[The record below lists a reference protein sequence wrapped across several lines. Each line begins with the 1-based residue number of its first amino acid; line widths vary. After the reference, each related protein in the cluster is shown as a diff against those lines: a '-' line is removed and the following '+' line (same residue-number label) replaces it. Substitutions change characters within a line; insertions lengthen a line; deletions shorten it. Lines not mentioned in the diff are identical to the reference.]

1 MLTLRRDNAIVSG
14 HVLAI
19 TGKMERFSLQPPFEP
34 VSELLSK
41 WETGDRDALHALVP
55 LIYRELRR
63 QAHRYLRD
71 ERPGHTLQTT
81 ALVHEAFLRLHDQR
95 PAHYENRAH
104 FFAISAQLMRQILV
118 DHARARKAAKR
129 DGGTR
134 LSLEDVTGLVESR
147 AVDLLEL
154 DKALDSLAKLDSQQS
169 LVVELRF
176 FGGLSIDETAQVLKV
191 SPATV
196 KRDWATA
203 RVWLHRNMRREQIDD
218 A

>member
-1 MLTLRRDNAIVSG
+1 M
-14 HVLAI
+14 
-19 TGKMERFSLQPPFEP
+19 QPAFDP
-34 VSELLSK
+34 VSELLAK
-41 WETGDRDALHALVP
+41 WEAGDREALNSLVP
-55 LIYRELRR
+55 RIYRELRR
-63 QAHRYLRD
+63 QAHRYLRY

-81 ALVHEAFLRLHDQR
+81 ALVHEAYLRLHDKG

-118 DHARARKAAKR
+118 DHARSRKAAKR
-129 DGGTR
+129 NGGAR
-134 LSLEDVTGLVESR
+134 LTLEDVTGMVPTRS
-147 AVDLLEL
+147 VDLIEL
-154 DKALDSLAKLDSQQS
+154 DDALKSLAQLDEQQS

-176 FGGLSIDETAQVLKV
+176 FGGLSIEETSQVLRI

-203 RVWLHRNMRREQIDD
+203 RVWLHRNMRGEQRHD

>member
-1 MLTLRRDNAIVSG
+1 VQRSF
-14 HVLAI
+14 
-19 TGKMERFSLQPPFEP
+19 KP
-34 VSELLSK
+34 VSELLAK
-41 WETGDRDALHALVP
+41 WEAGEREALHALVP
-55 LIYRELRR
+55 LIYRDLRR

-81 ALVHEAFLRLHDQR
+81 ALVHEAFLRLHHKG
-95 PAHYENRAH
+95 PKHYENRAH

-129 DGGTR
+129 DGGAR
-134 LSLEDVTGLVESR
+134 LTLEDATGLMPSR
-147 AVDLLEL
+147 SVDLIEL
-154 DKALDSLAKLDSQQS
+154 DGALKSLARLDTQQS
-169 LVVELRF
+169 LIVELRF
-176 FGGLSIDETAQVLKV
+176 FGGLSIEETSQVLGI

-203 RVWLHRNMRREQIDD
+203 RVWLHREMRG

>member
-1 MLTLRRDNAIVSG
+1 MTTLSSRSKSSQSQVRSDPV
-14 HVLAI
+14 
-19 TGKMERFSLQPPFEP
+19 QPSFEP
-34 VSELLSK
+34 VSELLAK
-41 WETGDRDALHALVP
+41 WEAGDRAAFQALVP

-63 QAHRYLRD
+63 QAHRYLRE

-81 ALVHEAFLRLHDQR
+81 ALVHEAYLRLHTKG
-95 PAHYENRAH
+95 PTHFENRAH

-129 DGGTR
+129 DGGARVT
-134 LSLEDVTGLVESR
+134 LEDVAGLLPNHG
-147 AVDLLEL
+147 VDLIEL
-154 DKALDSLAKLDSQQS
+154 DDALESLAQLDSQQS
-169 LVVELRF
+169 LIVELRF
-176 FGGLSIDETAQVLKV
+176 FGGLSIEETSQVLGI

-203 RVWLHRNMRREQIDD
+203 RVWLHREMRG